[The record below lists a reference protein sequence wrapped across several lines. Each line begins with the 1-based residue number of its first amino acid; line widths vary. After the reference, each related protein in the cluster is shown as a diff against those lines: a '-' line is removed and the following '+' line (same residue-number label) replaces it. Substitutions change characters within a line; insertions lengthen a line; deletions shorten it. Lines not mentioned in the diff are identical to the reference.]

1 MSGFSTQLPYC
12 LARRIVN
19 LINKIEIALMSSI
32 DKKGGVNVIGKEPE
46 KLNYDDIQ
54 GIVLQERPT
63 PYAGTYVL
71 LSIDNQQDG
80 NVMLQRLLD
89 EVTTASQW
97 NTPHEGAWVNV
108 GFTYQGLQKLGLP
121 QSSLNSFDP
130 EFREGM
136 AARAAKLGDVNESSP
151 EHWEDP
157 LGTDKVDVALA
168 LFASSKD
175 ALLQA
180 EEAARRIHTELS
192 GVRVIYRLEVGMN
205 PDGRTHLGFMDGI
218 SNPRIE
224 GNHIPQA
231 VGQETEIKAGEFLF
245 GHLNESGTIT
255 QGPSP
260 VELGHNGCYLSLR
273 KLHMRV
279 AAFRR
284 YLREQ
289 ADSKEE
295 EELLAAKMVGRWPSG
310 APLSL
315 APEADDPALG
325 DDFNRRN
332 AFSYGDDLKGLKCPV
347 SSHIR
352 RAFPRDSLQDT
363 VVNVN
368 IHRLI
373 RRSTMYGPVLPKDV
387 LEDDGQDRGLIFAGI
402 CSSLSRQFEFIKTD
416 WLNGGNFAGIS
427 TEKDPITGKNEGDGI
442 FTIPD
447 KPIRRRK
454 KDLPTFT
461 ITKGGEYFF
470 VPSMTALRWMAEL
483 GQHTSKEESTC

>member
-1 MSGFSTQLPYC
+1 M
-12 LARRIVN
+12 
-19 LINKIEIALMSSI
+19 
-32 DKKGGVNVIGKEPE
+32 NVIDTEQKE
-46 KLNYDDIQ
+46 LNYDDIQ

-63 PYAGTYVL
+63 PYVGTYVL
-71 LSIDNQQDG
+71 LSIDHLQDG
-80 NVMLQRLLD
+80 KAMLQRLLD
-89 EVTTASQW
+89 EVTSAGEWSK
-97 NTPHEGAWVNV
+97 PHEGAWVNV
-108 GFTYQGLQKLGLP
+108 GFTFRGLQKLGVP
-121 QSSLNSFDP
+121 QDSLNSFDK

-168 LFASSKD
+168 LFASTEE
-175 ALLQA
+175 ALHQA
-180 EEAARRIHTELS
+180 EEAAHRIHSDLRGIS
-192 GVRVIYRLEVGMN
+192 VIYRLEVGMN

-218 SNPRIE
+218 SNPRIQ
-224 GNHIPQA
+224 GNHIPNA
-231 VGQETEIKAGEFLF
+231 VGQEDEIKAGEFLF
-245 GHLNESGTIT
+245 GYVNESGTVT
-255 QGPSP
+255 KGPEP

-284 YLREQ
+284 YLREH
-289 ADSKEE
+289 ADHRDD

-315 APEADDPALG
+315 APETDDPALG
-325 DDFNRRN
+325 EDIHRRN
-332 AFSYGDDLKGLKCPV
+332 AFTYADDPKGFKCPV

-352 RAFPRDSLQDT
+352 RAFPRDSLQDF

-368 IHRLI
+368 IHRLL
-373 RRSTMYGPVLPKDV
+373 RRSTMYGPVLPEGV
-387 LEDDGQDRGLIFAGI
+387 MEDDGQDRGIIFAGI

-427 TEKDPITGKNEGDGI
+427 TEKDPITGKNEGEGI

-447 KPIRRRK
+447 KPIRHRVK
-454 KDLPTFT
+454 ELPSFS

-470 VPSMTALRWMAEL
+470 IPSMTAIRWMVEL
-483 GQHTSKEESTC
+483 D

>member
-1 MSGFSTQLPYC
+1 MN
-12 LARRIVN
+12 I
-19 LINKIEIALMSSI
+19 
-32 DKKGGVNVIGKEPE
+32 IGTEP
-46 KLNYDDIQ
+46 KRLNYDDIQ

-63 PYAGTYVL
+63 PYVGTYVL
-71 LSIDNQQDG
+71 LSIDDQLDG
-80 NVMLQRLLD
+80 KVMLQRLLN
-89 EVTTASQW
+89 EVTSAGQW
-97 NTPHEGAWVNV
+97 NNPHKGAWVNV
-108 GFTYQGLQKLGLP
+108 GFTYKGLQKLGIP
-121 QSSLNSFDP
+121 QDSLNSFDR

-151 EHWEDP
+151 EHWEAP

-168 LFASSKD
+168 LFAPTKE

-180 EEAARRIHTELS
+180 EEAARRIHCDLN
-192 GVRVIYRLEVGMN
+192 GVSVIYQLEVGMN

-224 GNHIPQA
+224 GNHIPNA
-231 VGQETEIKAGEFLF
+231 VGQEAEIKAGEFLF

-255 QGPSP
+255 QGPMP
-260 VELGHNGCYLSLR
+260 VELGRNGCYLSLR
-273 KLHMRV
+273 KLNMRV

-284 YLREQ
+284 YMREH
-289 ADSKEE
+289 ADNREE

-325 DDFNRRN
+325 DDVNRRN

-352 RAFPRDSLQDT
+352 RAFPRDSLQDS

-373 RRSTMYGPVLPKDV
+373 RRSTMYGPVLPKGV
-387 LEDDGQDRGLIFAGI
+387 MEDDGQDRGLIFAGI

-416 WLNGGNFAGIS
+416 WLNGGNFAGLS
-427 TEKDPITGKNEGDGI
+427 TEKDPITGKNEGEGT

-447 KPIRRRK
+447 KPIRKRMK
-454 KDLPTFT
+454 GIPSFT
-461 ITKGGEYFF
+461 VTKGGEYFF

-483 GQHTSKEESTC
+483 DQHTSKEELTC

>member
-1 MSGFSTQLPYC
+1 M
-12 LARRIVN
+12 
-19 LINKIEIALMSSI
+19 
-32 DKKGGVNVIGKEPE
+32 NVIGTEPE

-108 GFTYQGLQKLGLP
+108 GFTYRGLQKLGLP

-192 GVRVIYRLEVGMN
+192 GVRVIYRLKVGMN

-245 GHLNESGTIT
+245 GHLNESGTLT

-427 TEKDPITGKNEGDGI
+427 TEKDPITGKNEGEGI
-442 FTIPD
+442 FTIPA
-447 KPIRRRK
+447 KPIRHRK

>member
-1 MSGFSTQLPYC
+1 M
-12 LARRIVN
+12 
-19 LINKIEIALMSSI
+19 
-32 DKKGGVNVIGKEPE
+32 NVIGTETE
-46 KLNYDDIQ
+46 ELNYDDIQ

-63 PYAGTYVL
+63 PYVGTYVL
-71 LSIDNQQDG
+71 LSIDHQQDG
-80 NVMLQRLLD
+80 KVMLKRLLD
-89 EVTTASQW
+89 EVTSAGQW
-97 NTPHEGAWVNV
+97 SNPHEGAWVNV
-108 GFTYQGLQKLGLP
+108 GFTYQGLQKLGIP
-121 QSSLNSFDP
+121 QESLNSFDL

-136 AARAAKLGDVNESSP
+136 AARAARLGDVNESSP

-157 LGTDKVDVALA
+157 LGTEKVDVALA
-168 LFASSKD
+168 LFAPTKE

-180 EEAARRIHTELS
+180 EEAAHRIHCELN
-192 GVRVIYRLEVGMN
+192 GVSVVYQLDVGMN

-224 GNHIPQA
+224 GNHIPNV
-231 VGQETEIKAGEFLF
+231 VGQEAEIKAGEFLF

-255 QGPSP
+255 QGPQP
-260 VELGHNGCYLSLR
+260 AELGHNGSYLSFR

-284 YLREQ
+284 YLREH
-289 ADSKEE
+289 ADNREE

-325 DDFNRRN
+325 EDVSRRN
-332 AFSYGDDLKGLKCPV
+332 AFTYGDDHKGLKCPV

-352 RAFPRDSLQDT
+352 RAYPRDSLQDS

-368 IHRLI
+368 IHRLL
-373 RRSTMYGPVLPKDV
+373 RRSTMYGPILPKGV
-387 LEDDGQDRGLIFAGI
+387 MEDDGQDRGLIFAGI

-416 WLNGGNFAGIS
+416 WLNGGNFAGMS
-427 TEKDPITGKNEGDGI
+427 TEKDPITGKNEGEGM

-447 KPIRRRK
+447 KPIRHRMK
-454 KDLPTFT
+454 EIPSFS

-483 GQHTSKEESTC
+483 DQHISKEELTC